1 MRINEIKYYVF
12 FMLVIAGVNCYAQ
25 TSNVNLT
32 GRNVQNLDGKWNVII
47 DWYDTGN
54 ATAISSNKQPVGATE
69 FAEFSFDNSQTLN
82 VPGDWNSQRAELKY
96 YEGTIWYKRDFTYV
110 KKPGK
115 HVFLNFGA
123 VSHRSDVYL
132 NGQKIGTHEGG
143 FNSFNFEVTNQIKNG
158 LNLLVVK
165 ANNERRPDAI
175 PARKFDW
182 WNYGGITRS
191 VNLAETPDDYISDY
205 FIQLPKGSLNEIQG
219 WVQTSSRQ
227 QQTVKL
233 VIPEAGIDKAF
244 TTDTNGRAIINLK
257 AKLVLWSP
265 AKPKLYKVKIS
276 NSADTVEDNIGFRSI
291 EVKGSDIV
299 LNGRPV
305 FLRGISFHEE
315 VPQRQ
320 GRASSETDSR
330 MLLTWAKELGC
341 NFIRLAHYPQSEQ
354 TVRLAEEMGFM
365 MWEEIPVWQGIQFTN
380 PEILGKAN
388 MMLREMINRDKNR
401 CGIIIWSLSN
411 ETAPSP
417 ERNATL
423 KQMAADARKAD
434 PSRLISS
441 AFDHFKN
448 SKNEILIDDPLSESL
463 DVLAVN
469 KYMGWYQSWPAG
481 PGNVIWKSNFNKPL
495 IFSEFGS
502 EAMYGNHGSKDTAS
516 LWTEEHQ
523 EQLYK
528 DNIEM
533 FKKIPFLRGTCP
545 WILADFRAP
554 GRMHAQFQEG
564 WNRKGLLSDKG
575 YKKKAWYVM
584 RRFYDEKQQQDLKV
598 KQN

>member
-1 MRINEIKYYVF
+1 MRVSEIKYYVF
-12 FMLVIAGVNCYAQ
+12 LMLVLSGISGYAQ
-25 TSNVNLT
+25 NSNVNLT

-47 DWYDTGN
+47 DWYDSGS
-54 ATAISSNKQPVGATE
+54 ATAISANKKPAGATD
-69 FAEFSFDNSQTLN
+69 FTEFSFDNSQTLN

-96 YEGTIWYKRDFTYV
+96 YEGTIWYKRDFNYT

-115 HVFLNFGA
+115 HVFLSFGA
-123 VSHRSDVYL
+123 VSYRSDIYL
-132 NGQKIGTHEGG
+132 NGQKIGSHEGG
-143 FNSFNFEVTNQIKNG
+143 FNSFNFEVTDQIKSG

-165 ANNERRPDAI
+165 ANNERRADAI

-191 VNLAETPDDYISDY
+191 VNIAETPEDYITDY
-205 FIQLPKGSLNEIQG
+205 FIQLQKGSPNQIQG
-219 WVQTSSRQ
+219 WVQNSSRKPQ
-227 QQTVKL
+227 HIKL
-233 VIPEAGIDKAF
+233 AIPGAGIDKTF
-244 TTDTNGRAIINLK
+244 KTDTNGRALINLN

-276 NSADTVEDNIGFRSI
+276 SSADTVEDKIGFRSI
-291 EVKGSDIV
+291 EVKGRDIV

-388 MMLREMINRDKNR
+388 MMLGEMIDRDKNR

-417 ERNATL
+417 ARNATL

-441 AFDHFKN
+441 AYDHFKN
-448 SKNEILIDDPLSESL
+448 SRNEIVIDDPLSESL

-575 YKKKAWYVM
+575 FKKKAWYVM
-584 RRFYDEKQQQDLKV
+584 RRFYEQKQKQDLKAT
-598 KQN
+598 QN